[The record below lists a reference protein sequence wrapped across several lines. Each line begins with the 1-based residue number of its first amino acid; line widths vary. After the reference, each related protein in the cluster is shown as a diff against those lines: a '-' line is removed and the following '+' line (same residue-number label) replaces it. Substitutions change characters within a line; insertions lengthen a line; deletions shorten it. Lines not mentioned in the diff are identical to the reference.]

1 MNDLGGGLDL
11 VTLSQSTYREVSDGY
26 ISVIMQLTRGRL
38 RLELVK
44 IEYVQYCKEIA
55 VI

>member
-1 MNDLGGGLDL
+1 MNNSCRIGNADHHKSKHRE
-11 VTLSQSTYREVSDGY
+11 LSDSY

-44 IEYVQYCKEIA
+44 IEYVQYCKEIT